1 MSWANQVF
9 INLGISLLAGN
20 LLLLRLGEGAFLREP
35 LLESAALLDDLS
47 LCLLIKRIRH
57 FPDYILRGV
66 D

>member
-1 MSWANQVF
+1 MSWANQVL
-9 INLGISLLAGN
+9 INLGISLAGN

>member
-1 MSWANQVF
+1 MSWANQVL

-20 LLLLRLGEGAFLREP
+20 LLLRLGEGAFLREP

-57 FPDYILRGV
+57 FPDNILRGV